1 MSTPRKGICGKCG
14 ARVPVP
20 DEPTAL
26 CTVRRLSYDGAS
38 AWVQGHL
45 VYEAGDGV
53 GLQLV
58 RCKDCGGLGFEP
70 GE

>member
-1 MSTPRKGICGKCG
+1 
-14 ARVPVP
+14 
-20 DEPTAL
+20 
-26 CTVRRLSYDGAS
+26 VRRLSYDGAS
-38 AWVQGHL
+38 VWVQGHL

-70 GE
+70 G